1 MTASQALDLVLNS
14 YSVYYNVSREDV
26 TEPFAA
32 EAAFH
37 AQEAQYFLVKA
48 VQMSAVE
55 SHEYIFFAV
64 TDRLTLDLAQEYDKV
79 AWETGM
85 SRAVPGPNH
94 RNTDVVLVVLA
105 EQVDEDAA
113 AFLKKL
119 HRYRSYKHTF
129 HGWSHYRVVA
139 LETSSETLVFNRMGQ
154 SLKKL
159 FRKIILQ
166 KKES

>member
-1 MTASQALDLVLNS
+1 MTACEALDLVLNS
-14 YSVYYNVSREDV
+14 YGVYYNVSREDV

-48 VQMSAVE
+48 VQMSATE

-64 TDRLTLDLAQEYDKV
+64 TEHLTLELAQQYDKI

-85 SRAVPGPNH
+85 ARVVSGPNH
-94 RNTDVVLVVLA
+94 RNTDVALVILA
-105 EQVDEDAA
+105 DHVDDDAA

-119 HRYRSYKHTF
+119 RRYQSYKHTF
-129 HGWSHYRVVA
+129 HGWSHYRIVA
-139 LETSSETLVFNRMGQ
+139 LETSSEKLVFNRMGQ
-154 SLKKL
+154 SMKKL